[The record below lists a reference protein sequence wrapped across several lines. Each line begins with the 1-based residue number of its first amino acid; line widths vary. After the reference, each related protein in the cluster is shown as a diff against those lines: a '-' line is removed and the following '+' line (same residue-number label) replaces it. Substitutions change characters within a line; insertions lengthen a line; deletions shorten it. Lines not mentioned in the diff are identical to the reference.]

1 MAEAIVERRRDSRV
15 PLRVILL
22 VLIALSAIW
31 LYRLYHDPTWSK
43 IGSFVLGYF
52 LGSFVMDWI
61 HQRHS
66 RGFFKLRSPAAVVGP
81 SASGSP
87 GGQVNRS

>member
-1 MAEAIVERRRDSRV
+1 MAEIGIERRASSRV

-22 VLIALSAIW
+22 VLIALSALW
-31 LYRLYHDPTWSK
+31 LYRLYGDPTWSK

-61 HQRHS
+61 HQRAS
-66 RGFFKLRSPAAVVGP
+66 RRTAAAAMQRPAVGDQP
-81 SASGSP
+81 
-87 GGQVNRS
+87 

>member
-1 MAEAIVERRRDSRV
+1 MEQDTAERRAGSRT

-22 VLIALSAIW
+22 VLMALSAIW
-31 LYRLYHDPTWSK
+31 LYRLYEDPTWSK

-61 HQRHS
+61 NQRSS
-66 RGFFKLRSPAAVVGP
+66 RGLFKSRPRTPVTTSAPPVG
-81 SASGSP
+81 
-87 GGQVNRS
+87 